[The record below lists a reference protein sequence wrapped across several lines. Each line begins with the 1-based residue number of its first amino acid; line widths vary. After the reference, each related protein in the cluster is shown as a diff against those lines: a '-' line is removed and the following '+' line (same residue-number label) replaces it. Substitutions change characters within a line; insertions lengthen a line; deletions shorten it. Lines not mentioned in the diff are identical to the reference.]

1 MFLEYCSLLIVGLR
15 LPPLIA
21 GINKILIALFGR
33 EVILTVARN
42 PLHCGEVGIAPPSL
56 HALYNLRLR
65 AEVVVSL
72 TLVALSIV

>member
-1 MFLEYCSLLIVGLR
+1 MLLEDCSLLIVGFR
-15 LPPLIA
+15 LPPLVA

-42 PLHCGEVGIAPPSL
+42 PLHCREVSVSPPSL
-56 HALYNLRLR
+56 HTLHKLRLR